1 LNIQTER
8 LENHTARLTVEVDAS
23 EWEQA
28 KKDAAAELSKKYRI
42 PGFRQGKAPYNVIAR
57 FLGEATIL
65 DAAVDTF
72 GKALYPKALE
82 ESKVEPIAAG
92 TIEDF
97 KPEPTPT
104 FTYTVPLA
112 PEIDLGDYRSV
123 REDYEKTEVTE
134 EDVDK
139 TMRNMLQR
147 EAVVTDSED
156 AIKVGDR
163 VTVDIHSDFVD
174 GPEEDEEG
182 VDENVPRKGD
192 SFTHEHDAE
201 LNLDPENEP
210 ILPGFINGLVG
221 KKAGEDAEFELEVP
235 ADSTNFIEAV
245 RGRKVHFNL
254 EIKKVQS
261 VALPELN
268 DEFAAKVT
276 EKESEPLNLEKLR
289 ERTKEELQK
298 EMERIADNNY
308 ANKVLD
314 KIVEQA
320 KLSYHESMV
329 HDRIHEMIEELDGNL
344 RQQGVTLETYQKVT
358 GITHEQLHEQYHENA
373 EKSLSRSLVL
383 GEVLVKEGVSITDDE
398 ISAEINKTLADFGEN
413 AEQFRHFFDTPQQ
426 RNRIAN
432 SMVYDRLMARL
443 AKIGKGESLEEPSVA
458 TEVEEASEADAAEGE
473 TVKSDE

>member
-23 EWEQA
+23 QWEQA

-42 PGFRQGKAPYNVIAR
+42 PGFRQGKAPYNVILR
-57 FLGEATIL
+57 YLGEATII
-65 DAAVDTF
+65 DSAVDTM
-72 GKALYPKALE
+72 GKAIYPQALE
-82 ESKVEPIAAG
+82 ESKLDPIAAG

-97 KPEPTPT
+97 KLEPAPT
-104 FTYTVPLA
+104 FTFTVPLQ

-123 REDYEKTEVTE
+123 RHDYEKPQVTE
-134 EDVDK
+134 DDVNK
-139 TMRNMLQR
+139 AMRNLLQR

-156 AIKVGDR
+156 AIKAGDR
-163 VTVDIHSDFVD
+163 VTVDVHSDFVD

-182 VDENVPRKGD
+182 IDEAVPRKGD

-221 KKAGEDAEFELEVP
+221 KKAGEDAEFELEIP
-235 ADSTNFIEAV
+235 SDSTNFVEAV
-245 RGRKVHFNL
+245 RGRKVHFNIG
-254 EIKKVQS
+254 IKKVQN

-268 DEFAAKVT
+268 DEFAAKIT
-276 EKESEPLNLEKLR
+276 EKEATALTLEQLH

-298 EMERIADNNY
+298 EMERVADNNY

-329 HDRIHEMIEELDGNL
+329 DDRIHELIEELDGNL
-344 RQQGVTLETYQKVT
+344 RQQGVNLETYQKVT
-358 GITHEQLHEQYHENA
+358 GITHEQLHEQYHETA
-373 EKSLSRSLVL
+373 ETSLNRSLVL
-383 GEVLVKEGVSITDDE
+383 GEVLVKEGVSITDEE
-398 ISAEINKTLADFGEN
+398 ISAEIDKTLADFGEN
-413 AEQFRHFFDTPQQ
+413 AEQFRRFFDTPQQ
-426 RNRIAN
+426 RSRIAN
-432 SMVYDRLMARL
+432 SMLYDRLMARL
-443 AKIGKGESLEEPSVA
+443 AKIGKGESLEELSVA
-458 TEVEEASEADAAEGE
+458 VTEASEATAAEGE
-473 TVKSDE
+473 TVKTDE